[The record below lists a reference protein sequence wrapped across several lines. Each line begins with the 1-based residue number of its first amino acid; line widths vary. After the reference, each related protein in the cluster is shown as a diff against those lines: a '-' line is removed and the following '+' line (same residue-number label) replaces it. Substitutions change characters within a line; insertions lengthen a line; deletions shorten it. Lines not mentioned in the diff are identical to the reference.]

1 MARTQPK
8 KYIQK
13 VNLLDKNKGFQRR
26 LSYQKTIL
34 NNASI
39 TPKPLEYDDIDKAMF
54 EFVDKLDVIVNGK
67 KIPTFTLYSN
77 QRFSEYTQTWQYTNE
92 EGNLYLNF
100 KTVNRDKNPDFGS
113 NQGEKWNIPGQRKYT
128 YLIRDVLDD
137 NGNESYEVHSV
148 KQPFSVDLSYNVNF
162 VTNSFEK
169 INEFNLLVNRIFSER
184 QGYIRPNGHYLPIV
198 VDQISDETSYNIE
211 NRKFYV
217 QTINLKVMAYI
228 MEKDS
233 FEVKRYPKTLNLI
246 EEGDK
251 FRKVVVDIEE
261 YDNDSRQNKTMG
273 LNIILQPYYTNTSFV
288 MDCEM
293 VVEEI
298 MKENVRILRVSVN
311 GNPYYIEKGFTL
323 HEGDNVKIM
332 VKALDLKEETKIKF
346 IGYDPNVFFNENE
359 TEENVYDEPMRHE
372 EIEVE

>member
-1 MARTQPK
+1 MAKGQPK

-13 VNLLDKNKGFQRR
+13 VNLLDKNKGFERR

-34 NNASI
+34 NHSSI

-54 EFVDKLDVIVNGK
+54 DFVDSIDIVVNGK
-67 KIPTFTLYSN
+67 KCPTFTLYSN

-100 KTVNRDKNPDFGS
+100 KTINRDKNPDFGG
-113 NQGEKWNIPGQRKYT
+113 NQGELWNIPGERKYT

-148 KQPFSVDLSYNVNF
+148 KQPFSVDLSYNINF

-169 INEFNLLVNRIFSER
+169 INEFNQIINRIFSAR
-184 QGYIRPNGHYLPIV
+184 QFYIRPNGHYLPIT

-228 MEKDS
+228 MEKES
-233 FEVKRYPKTLNLI
+233 FEVKRYPKTLNLV

-251 FRKVVVDIEE
+251 FRKVVVDIED
-261 YDNDSRQNKTMG
+261 YDNEVQNKTMG
-273 LNIILQPYYTNTSFV
+273 LNIVMQPYYSNTTFT

-298 MKENVRILRVSVN
+298 IKENIRILRLSVD
-311 GNPYYIEKGFTL
+311 GTPYYIDKGFTL

-332 VKALDLKEETKIKF
+332 IKPFDLSKETKIRF
-346 IGYDPNVFFNENE
+346 VGYDPNTFYNEND
-359 TEENVYDEPMRHE
+359 TEEKVYNDKGRHE
-372 EIEVE
+372 EIEVED